1 MTAVADT
8 RLLFHMEVPANPVMG
23 RKARDF
29 FEKELREK
37 LLVPTVVLAEFI
49 EIAGARIGEEA
60 AKTKIRL
67 LKERGILIVPFE
79 ERHALETASLLLSN
93 RKVPLAD
100 AIIASYVKTGEAN
113 YVLTDDPH
121 YKTLNTKTK
130 WIT

>member
-1 MTAVADT
+1 MTSIADT
-8 RLLFHMEVPANPVMG
+8 RLLFFMEVPASPEMG

-29 FEKELREK
+29 FEKELREN

-60 AKTKIRL
+60 AKTRIRL
-67 LKERGILIVPFE
+67 LKERGMQVVPFD
-79 ERHALETASLLLSN
+79 ERHALITGSLLLKN
-93 RKVPLAD
+93 RNVPLAD
-100 AIIASYVKTGEAN
+100 AIIASYVKADDAD

>member
-1 MTAVADT
+1 LTSIADT
-8 RLLFHMEVPANPVMG
+8 RLLFFIEVPATPEMG

-29 FEKELREK
+29 FENELRRK

-60 AKTKIRL
+60 AKTRIRL
-67 LKERGILIVPFE
+67 LKERGVQLVPFE
-79 ERHALETASLLLSN
+79 ERHALKTGDMLLSN

-100 AIIASYVKTGEAN
+100 AIVASYVKTGDAD

-130 WIT
+130 WIP